1 MHGIPGC
8 VDGNLAKFGQHED
21 LREFLLGTGERVLV
35 EASPLD
41 DVWGIG
47 LAHDHPD
54 AAEPARWPGSNLLG
68 FALGEVRA
76 RLTR

>member
-1 MHGIPGC
+1 M
-8 VDGNLAKFGQHED
+8 
-21 LREFLLGTGERVLV
+21 
-35 EASPLD
+35 EASPHD

-54 AAEPARWPGSNLLG
+54 AAEPGCWPGLNLLG

-76 RLTR
+76 RLR